1 MDKDEIR
8 KQLLNELTVLQK
20 EFNIPQA
27 EIDRAVLQFED
38 LIPLLKDKDNLLE
51 QLADDIL
58 DSVKYRANIGFP
70 DTIPDDMIVENIPNQ
85 PNLDKVESDELE
97 KIFGDEKLNPDYDPE
112 LGRKGVIGEDYIAK
126 YAEDFAEFTD
136 GRITSLPDNHIFVF
150 GSNTAGRHGK
160 GAALDARNNFG
171 AIPGQGYGLQG
182 QSFGIPTKDGNLNV
196 LDNAQIKK
204 YVDRFLEFAKSNPN
218 KTFVVTAIGTGLA
231 GKNPDEIAA
240 MFSDVPKNVIL
251 SQKFSGGQGGSLGAA
266 KLNDPNIFPEKL
278 DELYDEN
285 VHTDFKRNIL
295 DQLDYEGKKV
305 LSFFNEH
312 PVVKEAQLNGESVL
326 LGLYKFFGPKFLEKY
341 DNIKNMNAGTKVVLG
356 ATKFATKRTYG
367 IGKFL
372 LNTLRALD
380 PVGEGIE
387 LASKIATKTGL
398 AKSGGA
404 VSKYGTKAGSNLLY
418 ELKNQIVWQTAAAVI
433 AGVENGAMAF
443 NSVLDKYGLFPQALK
458 DAGVEV
464 VPYQDVM
471 KEAANNYRYWQSKY
485 WQASKT
491 TSLMYM
497 LDTAIPSVFTGQSMP
512 TRFQKGLTG
521 AMLPPVLNEKTLGD
535 LKLSAEDREF
545 WNIVSGW
552 DVTDTRAK
560 QDKWYHILPG
570 FSLNSNW
577 LQNEMEQTGTL
588 FEPSYYSQVENP
600 NLNEYQQDN
609 HVSVYNRL
617 EKLINRFGKDIEPIG
632 KEAIDYYDNVLK
644 GVDE

>member
-1 MDKDEIR
+1 MNKDEIR
-8 KQLLNELTVLQK
+8 KKLLEELTALQK
-20 EFNIPQA
+20 AYDIPQI
-27 EIDRAVLQFED
+27 EIDKAVLQFED
-38 LIPLLKDKDNLLE
+38 LIPLLEDKSNLLE
-51 QLADDIL
+51 QLADDLVDNIAQ
-58 DSVKYRANIGFP
+58 RANIGIP
-70 DTIPDDMIVENIPNQ
+70 DTIPDDMIIENIAQEETTNKTFEVSTKGDDFGKQFSALNATFKEGPYAGRTIEDVWQNEIKKSGKRQ
-85 PNLDKVESDELE
+85 GPGPGSILEPGNFQQSKDEYQKLWQMWADENPELIKQLKDKVNEGYTLVDSYA
-97 KIFGDEKLNPDYDPE
+97 GD
-112 LGRKGVIGEDYIAK
+112 
-126 YAEDFAEFTD
+126 
-136 GRITSLPDNHIFVF
+136 
-150 GSNTAGRHGK
+150 
-160 GAALDARNNFG
+160 
-171 AIPGQGYGLQG
+171 
-182 QSFGIPTKDGNLNV
+182 
-196 LDNAQIKK
+196 
-204 YVDRFLEFAKSNPN
+204 PN
-218 KTFVVTAIGTGLA
+218 KTVNQAEALTNIINKPT
-231 GKNPDEIAA
+231 
-240 MFSDVPKNVIL
+240 
-251 SQKFSGGQGGSLGAA
+251 GGSLGAA

-326 LGLYKFFGPKFLEKY
+326 LGLYKYFGPKFLEKY

-372 LNTLRALD
+372 INTLRALD

-387 LASKIATKTGL
+387 LASKIATKTGV
-398 AKSGGA
+398 AKTGGV
-404 VSKYGTKAGSNLLY
+404 VSKYGTKAGSNLFY

-458 DAGVEV
+458 DAGVEI

-521 AMLPPVLNEKTLGD
+521 AMLPPVFNEKTLTG

-588 FEPSYYSQVENP
+588 FQPSYYSQVENP

-617 EKLINRFGKDIEPIG
+617 EKLINRFGKDIEPIA
-632 KEAIDYYDNVLK
+632 KQSIEYYDTVLK
-644 GVDE
+644 GIDE

>member
-1 MDKDEIR
+1 MNKDEIR
-8 KQLLNELTVLQK
+8 KKLLEELTALQK
-20 EFNIPQA
+20 AYDIPQI
-27 EIDRAVLQFED
+27 EIDKAVLQFED
-38 LIPLLKDKDNLLE
+38 LIPLLEDKSNLLE
-51 QLADDIL
+51 QLADDLVDNIAQ
-58 DSVKYRANIGFP
+58 RANIGIP
-70 DTIPDDMIVENIPNQ
+70 DTIPDDMIIENIAQEETTNKTFEVSTKGDDFGKQFSALNATFKEGPYAGRTIEDVWQNEIKKSGKRQ
-85 PNLDKVESDELE
+85 GPGPGSILEPGNFQQSKDEYQKLWQMWADENPELIKQLKDKVNEGYTLVDSYA
-97 KIFGDEKLNPDYDPE
+97 GD
-112 LGRKGVIGEDYIAK
+112 
-126 YAEDFAEFTD
+126 
-136 GRITSLPDNHIFVF
+136 
-150 GSNTAGRHGK
+150 
-160 GAALDARNNFG
+160 
-171 AIPGQGYGLQG
+171 
-182 QSFGIPTKDGNLNV
+182 
-196 LDNAQIKK
+196 
-204 YVDRFLEFAKSNPN
+204 PN
-218 KTFVVTAIGTGLA
+218 KTVNQAEALTNIINKPT
-231 GKNPDEIAA
+231 
-240 MFSDVPKNVIL
+240 
-251 SQKFSGGQGGSLGAA
+251 GGSLGAA

-326 LGLYKFFGPKFLEKY
+326 LGLYKYFGPKFLEKY

-367 IGKFL
+367 LGKFL
-372 LNTLRALD
+372 INTLRALD

-387 LASKIATKTGL
+387 LASKIATKTGV
-398 AKSGGA
+398 AKTGGV
-404 VSKYGTKAGSNLLY
+404 VSKYGTKAGSNLFY

-458 DAGVEV
+458 DAGVEI

-521 AMLPPVLNEKTLGD
+521 AMLPPVFNEKTLTG

-588 FEPSYYSQVENP
+588 FQPSYYSQVENP

-609 HVSVYNRL
+609 HVSAYNRL
-617 EKLINRFGKDIEPIG
+617 EKLINRFGKDIEPIA
-632 KEAIDYYDNVLK
+632 KQSIEYYDTVLK
-644 GVDE
+644 GIDE

>member
-1 MDKDEIR
+1 MNKDEIR
-8 KQLLNELTVLQK
+8 KKLLEELTALQK
-20 EFNIPQA
+20 AYDIPQI
-27 EIDRAVLQFED
+27 EIDKAVLQFED
-38 LIPLLKDKDNLLE
+38 LIPLLEDKSNLLE
-51 QLADDIL
+51 QLADDLVDNIAQ
-58 DSVKYRANIGFP
+58 RANIGIP
-70 DTIPDDMIVENIPNQ
+70 DTIPDDMIIENIAQEETTNKTFEVSTKGDDFGKQFSALNATFKEGPYAGRTIEDVWQNEIKKSGKRQ
-85 PNLDKVESDELE
+85 GPGPGSILEPGNFQQSKDEYQKLWQMWADENPELIKQLKDKVNEGYTLVDSYA
-97 KIFGDEKLNPDYDPE
+97 GD
-112 LGRKGVIGEDYIAK
+112 
-126 YAEDFAEFTD
+126 
-136 GRITSLPDNHIFVF
+136 
-150 GSNTAGRHGK
+150 
-160 GAALDARNNFG
+160 
-171 AIPGQGYGLQG
+171 
-182 QSFGIPTKDGNLNV
+182 
-196 LDNAQIKK
+196 
-204 YVDRFLEFAKSNPN
+204 PN
-218 KTFVVTAIGTGLA
+218 KTVNQAEALTNIINKPT
-231 GKNPDEIAA
+231 
-240 MFSDVPKNVIL
+240 
-251 SQKFSGGQGGSLGAA
+251 GGSLGAA

-326 LGLYKFFGPKFLEKY
+326 LGLYKYFGPKFLEKY

-372 LNTLRALD
+372 INTLRALD

-387 LASKIATKTGL
+387 LASKIATKTGV
-398 AKSGGA
+398 AKTGGV
-404 VSKYGTKAGSNLLY
+404 VSKYGTKAGSNLFY

-458 DAGVEV
+458 DAGVEI

-521 AMLPPVLNEKTLGD
+521 AMLPPVFNEKTLTG

-588 FEPSYYSQVENP
+588 FQPSYYSQVENP

-609 HVSVYNRL
+609 HVSAYNRL
-617 EKLINRFGKDIEPIG
+617 EKLINRFGKDIEPIA
-632 KEAIDYYDNVLK
+632 KQSIEYYDTVLK
-644 GVDE
+644 GIDE